1 MDNKRIMKRE
11 DLIQKWLN
19 HELNAEELEAFK
31 KLEDYDALITMDSRL
46 KAFKAPE
53 YQTSEEL
60 NAVLKHIEAPKT
72 TSQNWARTALRIAA
86 VVVVCFGV
94 YYSLT
99 MDTTVSTLASNKN
112 IDIHLPDA
120 SLVSLNAVSSVT
132 FNKHSW
138 KKHREVELKGEAFF
152 KVAKG
157 SKFEVKTKD
166 GTVTVLGT
174 QFDVKQRN
182 NYFEVICYE
191 GKVGVTYLKQ
201 RATLLPGDSFLII
214 DGKLIAKEKEKL
226 TTPSWL
232 NNESQFTSLPYKVVL
247 DEFERQYNVTI
258 NANNVDTTQ
267 LFTGGFS
274 HNNMDVALKAIT
286 LPLHLTYSK
295 TKNTIT
301 LKRD

>member
-1 MDNKRIMKRE
+1 MKRE

-19 HELNAEELEAFK
+19 HELNAEELKAFK
-31 KLEDYDALITMDSRL
+31 NLEDYDALVKMDTHL

-53 YQTSEEL
+53 FHTSEEL
-60 NAVLKHIEAPKT
+60 NAVLKHIKTPKAK
-72 TSQNWARTALRIAA
+72 SQNWIRTAIRIAA
-86 VVVVCFGV
+86 VVVICFSV

-99 MDTTVSTLASNKN
+99 LDTTVSTLAANKETN
-112 IDIHLPDA
+112 IELPDA
-120 SLVSLNAVSSVT
+120 SIVSLNALSSVT
-132 FNKHSW
+132 FNRHNWSKNRS
-138 KKHREVELKGEAFF
+138 VELEGEAFF

-157 SKFEVKTKD
+157 SKFEVKTEA

-174 QFDVKQRN
+174 QFNIKQRN

-191 GKVGVTYLKQ
+191 GKVGVTYQ
-201 RATLLPGDSFLII
+201 NQQTTLLAGDSFLMI

-226 TTPSWL
+226 ATPSWL
-232 NNESQFTSLPYKVVL
+232 NNESQFISLPYNIVL
-247 DEFERQYNVTI
+247 DEFERQYNVIIDPTNI
-258 NANNVDTTQ
+258 DVNQ

-274 HNNMDVALKAIT
+274 HNNMDLALQAIT
-286 LPLHLTYSK
+286 LPLHVTYSK

>member
-1 MDNKRIMKRE
+1 MKRE

-31 KLEDYDALITMDSRL
+31 NLEDYDALVNMDTHL

-53 YQTSEEL
+53 YHTSQEL
-60 NAVLKHIEAPKT
+60 KAVLKQINTPKIE
-72 TSQNWARTALRIAA
+72 SQNWVRAALRIAA
-86 VVVVCFGV
+86 VVVICFSV

-99 MDTTVSTLASNKN
+99 LDTTVSTLAANKETN
-112 IDIHLPDA
+112 IELPDA
-120 SLVSLNAVSSVT
+120 STVSLNALSSVT
-132 FNKHSW
+132 FNRHNWRKNRS
-138 KKHREVELKGEAFF
+138 VELEGEAFF

-157 SKFEVKTKD
+157 SKFEVKTEA

-174 QFDVKQRN
+174 QFNIKQRN

-191 GKVGVTYLKQ
+191 GKVGVTYHNQ
-201 RATLLPGDSFLII
+201 ETTLLAGDSFLMI

-226 TTPSWL
+226 ATPSWL
-232 NNESQFTSLPYKVVL
+232 NNESQFISLPYNIVL
-247 DEFERQYNVTI
+247 DEFERQFNVTI
-258 NANNVDTTQ
+258 DPTNIDVTQ

-274 HNNMDVALKAIT
+274 HNNMDLALQAIT
-286 LPLHLTYSK
+286 LPLHVTYSK

>member
-1 MDNKRIMKRE
+1 MKRE

-31 KLEDYDALITMDSRL
+31 NLEDYDALLNMDTHL

-53 YQTSEEL
+53 YHTSEEL
-60 NAVLKHIEAPKT
+60 STVLKQINTPKT
-72 TSQNWARTALRIAA
+72 SSQNWIRAAIRIAA
-86 VVVVCFGV
+86 VIVICFSV

-99 MDTTVSTLASNKN
+99 LDTTIKTLAANKETN
-112 IDIHLPDA
+112 IELPDA
-120 SLVSLNAVSSVT
+120 SMISLNAESSVT
-132 FNKHSW
+132 FNRHNW
-138 KKHREVELKGEAFF
+138 NKKRKVELEGEAFF

-157 SKFEVKTKD
+157 SKFEVQTEY

-174 QFDVKQRN
+174 QFNIKQRD

-191 GKVGVTYLKQ
+191 GKVGVTYQNQQK
-201 RATLLPGDSFLII
+201 TLLAGDSFLMI

-226 TTPSWL
+226 ATPSWL
-232 NNESQFTSLPYKVVL
+232 NNESQFISMPYSIVL
-247 DEFERQYNVTI
+247 EEFERQYNVTVDP
-258 NANNVDTTQ
+258 NNIDESQ

-286 LPLHLTYSK
+286 LPLHVTFSK
-295 TKNTIT
+295 TNNTIT

>member
-1 MDNKRIMKRE
+1 MKRE

-19 HELNAEELEAFK
+19 HELSAEELKAFK
-31 KLEDYDALITMDSRL
+31 TLEDYDALMNMDTHL

-53 YQTSEEL
+53 YHTSGEL
-60 NAVLKHIEAPKT
+60 NTVLKHTKTPKT
-72 TSQNWARTALRIAA
+72 ISYNWVRAAIRIAA
-86 VVVVCFGV
+86 AIVICFSV

-99 MDTTVSTLASNKN
+99 LDTTVSTLAANKETN
-112 IDIHLPDA
+112 IELPDA
-120 SLVSLNAVSSVT
+120 SIVSLNASSSVI
-132 FNKHSW
+132 F
-138 KKHREVELKGEAFF
+138 KKHNWSKKRSVELKGEAFF

-157 SKFEVKTKD
+157 STFEVKTEA

-174 QFDVKQRN
+174 QFNIKHRD

-191 GKVGVTYLKQ
+191 GKVGVTYQ
-201 RATLLPGDSFLII
+201 NQQTTLLAGDSFLMI

-226 TTPSWL
+226 ATPSWL
-232 NNESQFTSLPYKVVL
+232 NNESQFISLPYNIVL

-258 NANNVDTTQ
+258 NPTNIDVTQ

-274 HNNMDVALKAIT
+274 HNNMDLALQAIT
-286 LPLHLTYSK
+286 LPLHVTFSK
-295 TKNTIT
+295 TENTII

>member
-1 MDNKRIMKRE
+1 MKRE

-31 KLEDYDALITMDSRL
+31 NLEDYDALLNMDTHL

-53 YQTSEEL
+53 YHTSEEL
-60 NAVLKHIEAPKT
+60 STVLKQINTPKT
-72 TSQNWARTALRIAA
+72 KSQNWVRAALRIAA
-86 VVVVCFGV
+86 VVVICFSV

-99 MDTTVSTLASNKN
+99 LDTTVSTLAANKETN
-112 IDIHLPDA
+112 IELPDA
-120 SLVSLNAVSSVT
+120 STVSLNALSSVT
-132 FNKHSW
+132 FNRHNWS
-138 KKHREVELKGEAFF
+138 KKRSVELEGEAFF

-157 SKFEVKTKD
+157 SKFEVKTEA

-174 QFDVKQRN
+174 QFNIKQRN

-191 GKVGVTYLKQ
+191 GKVGVTYQ
-201 RATLLPGDSFLII
+201 NQQTTLLAGDSFLMI

-226 TTPSWL
+226 ATPSWL
-232 NNESQFTSLPYKVVL
+232 NNESQFISLPYNIVL
-247 DEFERQYNVTI
+247 DEFKRQYNVTI
-258 NANNVDTTQ
+258 DPTTIDVTQ

-274 HNNMDVALKAIT
+274 HSNMDLALQAIT
-286 LPLHLTYSK
+286 LPLHVTYSK

>member
-1 MDNKRIMKRE
+1 MKRE

-31 KLEDYDALITMDSRL
+31 KLEDYDALVNMDTHL

-53 YQTSEEL
+53 YQTADEL
-60 NAVLKHIEAPKT
+60 KTVLNQIKSPKK
-72 TSQNWARTALRIAA
+72 TSQNFIRAAIRIAA
-86 VVVVCFGV
+86 VVVICFSV

-99 MDTTVSTLASNKN
+99 LDTTIKTLAANKESN
-112 IDIHLPDA
+112 IELPDA
-120 SLVSLNAVSSVT
+120 STISLNALSSVT
-132 FNKHSW
+132 FNRHNW
-138 KKHREVELKGEAFF
+138 NKKRKVELEGEAFF

-157 SKFEVKTKD
+157 SKFEVETAY

-174 QFDVKQRN
+174 QFNIKQRD

-191 GKVGVTYLKQ
+191 GKVGVSYQNQHT
-201 RATLLPGDSFLII
+201 TLLAGDSFLMM

-226 TTPSWL
+226 ATPSWL
-232 NNESQFTSLPYKVVL
+232 NNESQFVSMPYSVVI

-258 NANNVDTTQ
+258 EPNKVDVS
-267 LFTGGFS
+267 LPFTGGFP
-274 HNNMDVALKAIT
+274 HNNMDLALKAIT
-286 LPLHLTYSK
+286 LPLHVTYSK
-295 TKNTIT
+295 TKNTIS

>member
-1 MDNKRIMKRE
+1 MKRE

-31 KLEDYDALITMDSRL
+31 KLEDYDALVNLDSHL
-46 KAFKAPE
+46 KIFKAPE
-53 YQTSEEL
+53 YHTSDEL
-60 NAVLKHIEAPKT
+60 KIVLDQINSPKKR
-72 TSQNWARTALRIAA
+72 SQNWVRAAIRIAA
-86 VVVVCFGV
+86 VVVICFSV

-99 MDTTVSTLASNKN
+99 LDTTVSTLAANKETN
-112 IDIHLPDA
+112 IELPDA
-120 SLVSLNAVSSVT
+120 STISLNALSSVT
-132 FNKHSW
+132 FNRHNW
-138 KKHREVELKGEAFF
+138 NKKRKVELEGEAFF

-157 SKFEVKTKD
+157 SKFEVQTEF

-174 QFDVKQRN
+174 QFNVKQRD

-191 GKVGVTYLKQ
+191 GKVGVTYKNQ
-201 RATLLPGDSFLII
+201 QTTLLAGDSFLMM

-226 TTPSWL
+226 ATPSWL
-232 NNESQFTSLPYKVVL
+232 NNESKFVSMPYHIVL
-247 DEFERQYNVTI
+247 EEFERQYNVTI
-258 NANNVDTTQ
+258 NPSNVDLSQ
-267 LFTGGFS
+267 RFTGGFS

-286 LPLHLTYSK
+286 LPLHVTYSK

>member
-1 MDNKRIMKRE
+1 MKRE

-19 HELNAEELEAFK
+19 HELNAEELKAFK
-31 KLEDYDALITMDSRL
+31 NLEDYETLVNMDTHL

-53 YQTSEEL
+53 YHTSEEL
-60 NAVLKHIEAPKT
+60 NAVLKQIKTPKT
-72 TSQNWARTALRIAA
+72 TSQNWVRAALRIAA
-86 VVVVCFGV
+86 VVVICFSV

-99 MDTTVSTLASNKN
+99 LDTIVSTLAANKEPN
-112 IDIHLPDA
+112 IELPDA
-120 SLVSLNAVSSVT
+120 STVSLNALSTVT
-132 FNKHSW
+132 FNKHNWS
-138 KKHREVELKGEAFF
+138 KKRSVELDGEAFF

-157 SKFEVKTKD
+157 SKFEVKTEA

-174 QFDVKQRN
+174 QFNIKQRN

-191 GKVGVTYLKQ
+191 GKVGVTFQ
-201 RATLLPGDSFLII
+201 NQQTTLLAGDSFLMI

-232 NNESQFTSLPYKVVL
+232 NNESQFISLPYNIVL
-247 DEFERQYNVTI
+247 DEFERQFNVTI
-258 NANNVDTTQ
+258 DPTNVDLTQ
-267 LFTGGFS
+267 IFTGGFS
-274 HNNMDVALKAIT
+274 HNNMDLALQAIT
-286 LPLHLTYSK
+286 LPLHVTYSK

>member
-1 MDNKRIMKRE
+1 MKRE

-19 HELNAEELEAFK
+19 HELNDEELEAFK
-31 KLEDYDALITMDSRL
+31 NLEDYGALLNMDTHL

-53 YQTSEEL
+53 YNTSEEL
-60 NAVLKHIEAPKT
+60 NTVLKHIKTPKT
-72 TSQNWARTALRIAA
+72 ESQNWVRTALRIAA
-86 VVVVCFGV
+86 VVVICFSV

-99 MDTTVSTLASNKN
+99 LDTTVSTLAANKETN
-112 IDIHLPDA
+112 IELPDA
-120 SLVSLNAVSSVT
+120 SIVSLNALSSVT
-132 FNKHSW
+132 FNRHNWSKNRS
-138 KKHREVELKGEAFF
+138 VELDGEAFF

-157 SKFEVKTKD
+157 SKFEVKTEA

-174 QFDVKQRN
+174 QFNIKQRN

-191 GKVGVTYLKQ
+191 GKVGVTYQ
-201 RATLLPGDSFLII
+201 NQQTTLLAGDSFLMI

-232 NNESQFTSLPYKVVL
+232 NNESQFISLPYNIVL

-258 NANNVDTTQ
+258 DPTNVDVTQ

-274 HNNMDVALKAIT
+274 HNNMELALKAIT
-286 LPLHLTYSK
+286 LPLHVTYNK

>member
-1 MDNKRIMKRE
+1 MKRE

-19 HELNAEELEAFK
+19 HELNAEELKAFK
-31 KLEDYDALITMDSRL
+31 NLEDYEAFVNMDIHL
-46 KAFKAPE
+46 KAFKAPV
-53 YQTSEEL
+53 YKTTEEL
-60 NAVLKHIEAPKT
+60 NTVLNHINTPKT
-72 TSQNWARTALRIAA
+72 ISQNWVRAAIRIAA
-86 VVVVCFGV
+86 VFVICFSV

-99 MDTTVSTLASNKN
+99 LDTTISTLAANKETN
-112 IDIHLPDA
+112 IELPDA
-120 SLVSLNAVSSVT
+120 STVSLNALSSVT
-132 FNKHSW
+132 FNRHNWS
-138 KKHREVELKGEAFF
+138 KKRRVELEGEAFF

-157 SKFEVKTKD
+157 SKFEVKTEA

-174 QFDVKQRN
+174 QFNIKHRD

-191 GKVGVTYLKQ
+191 GKVGVTYQ
-201 RATLLPGDSFLII
+201 NQQTTLLAGDSFLMI

-226 TTPSWL
+226 ATPSWL
-232 NNESQFTSLPYKVVL
+232 NNESQFISLPYNIVL

-258 NANNVDTTQ
+258 NPTNVDLTQ

-274 HNNMDVALKAIT
+274 HNNMDLALQAIT
-286 LPLHLTYSK
+286 LPLHVTYSK

>member
-1 MDNKRIMKRE
+1 MKRE

-19 HELNAEELEAFK
+19 HELNDEELKAFK
-31 KLEDYDALITMDSRL
+31 NLEDYDALLNMDTHL
-46 KAFKAPE
+46 KVFNAPE
-53 YQTSEEL
+53 YNTSEEL
-60 NAVLKHIEAPKT
+60 NTVLKHIKTPKT
-72 TSQNWARTALRIAA
+72 ESQNWVRTALRIAA
-86 VVVVCFGV
+86 VVVICFSV

-99 MDTTVSTLASNKN
+99 LDTTVSTLAANKETN
-112 IDIHLPDA
+112 IELPDA
-120 SLVSLNAVSSVT
+120 SIVSLNALSSVT
-132 FNKHSW
+132 FNRHNWSKNRS
-138 KKHREVELKGEAFF
+138 VELDGEAFF

-157 SKFEVKTKD
+157 SKFEVKTEA

-174 QFDVKQRN
+174 QFNIKQRN

-191 GKVGVTYLKQ
+191 GKVGVTYQ
-201 RATLLPGDSFLII
+201 NQQTTLLAGDSFLMI

-232 NNESQFTSLPYKVVL
+232 NNESQFISLPYKIVL

-258 NANNVDTTQ
+258 DPTNVDVTQ

-274 HNNMDVALKAIT
+274 HNNMELALKAIT
-286 LPLHLTYSK
+286 LPLHVTYNK

>member
-1 MDNKRIMKRE
+1 MKRE

-19 HELNAEELEAFK
+19 HELNAEELKAFK
-31 KLEDYDALITMDSRL
+31 NLEDYEALAKMDTHL

-53 YQTSEEL
+53 YHTSEEL
-60 NAVLKHIEAPKT
+60 NTVLKHIKTPKT
-72 TSQNWARTALRIAA
+72 ISQNWVRAAIRIAA
-86 VVVVCFGV
+86 VVVICFSV

-99 MDTTVSTLASNKN
+99 LDTTVSTLAANKETN
-112 IDIHLPDA
+112 IELPDA
-120 SLVSLNAVSSVT
+120 SIVSLNALSSVT
-132 FNKHSW
+132 FNRHNWSKNRS
-138 KKHREVELKGEAFF
+138 VELEGEAFF

-157 SKFEVKTKD
+157 SKFEVKTED

-174 QFDVKQRN
+174 QFNIKQRN

-191 GKVGVTYLKQ
+191 GKVGVTYQ
-201 RATLLPGDSFLII
+201 NQQTTLLAGDSFLMI

-226 TTPSWL
+226 ATPSWL
-232 NNESQFTSLPYKVVL
+232 NNESQFISLPYNIVL
-247 DEFERQYNVTI
+247 DEFERQYNVNIDPTNI
-258 NANNVDTTQ
+258 DVNQ

-274 HNNMDVALKAIT
+274 HNNMDLALQAIT
-286 LPLHLTYSK
+286 LPLHVTYSK

>member
-1 MDNKRIMKRE
+1 MERK

-19 HELNAEELEAFK
+19 HELSAEELEAFK
-31 KLEDYDALITMDSRL
+31 KLEGFDALTNLDSHL
-46 KAFKAPE
+46 KSFKAPE

-60 NAVLKHIEAPKT
+60 NTVLKNIKSTKAKT
-72 TSQNWARTALRIAA
+72 AQNWVRAALRIAA
-86 VVVVCFGV
+86 VVVICFSV

-99 MDTTVSTLASNKN
+99 LDTTVSTLAANKETN
-112 IDIHLPDA
+112 IELPDA
-120 SLVSLNAVSSVT
+120 STVSLNALSSVT

-138 KKHREVELKGEAFF
+138 SKKRQVELRGEAFF

-157 SKFEVKTKD
+157 SKFEVKTEV

-174 QFDVKQRN
+174 QFNVKQRN
-182 NYFEVICYE
+182 KYFEVICYE
-191 GKVGVTYLKQ
+191 GKVGVTYQ
-201 RATLLPGDSFLII
+201 NQQATLLAGDSFLMM

-226 TTPSWL
+226 STPSWL
-232 NNESQFTSLPYKVVL
+232 NNESQFTSLPYRVVL
-247 DEFERQYNVTI
+247 DEFERQYDVT
-258 NANNVDTTQ
+258 VDPTNIDVTQ

-286 LPLHLTYSK
+286 LPLHVTYSK
-295 TKNTIT
+295 NKNTIV